1 MNNGGKFYSAPSEA
15 EILAFADQHLA
26 PYQRRRDELI
36 AETCP
41 FCKGGSSGDRNTFYL
56 SLLTGQFICHR
67 AHCGKSGGFPS
78 ILRHFGLAP
87 HSKNVTK
94 ALSTLQIKT
103 FPRTAAI
110 EKYFSERGI
119 SQNTLDHFAISA
131 DEHGNIL
138 FPFYVEGE
146 LIYAKY
152 RRPRPPMPKER
163 KEWQEAGASPVLLGM
178 DLCQPGQPLTITEGQ
193 CFPPDA
199 EILTPSGWKRFDQY
213 TPSEPVLAIDEE
225 MHGVWQH
232 PYAIVKKPYEGD
244 LIRYSVGGNYVSVTT
259 PDHNLV
265 FRNKDGTILKR
276 PAAEVTRSSGRH
288 IPTAALVNGQGIEL
302 TDEQIA
308 LFIAV
313 SADGSLSQRAN
324 GMRHVR
330 FAVKK
335 ERKYIRIKHLLD
347 MAGVEYHDSGLL
359 PSGYYYVGFQAP
371 FYITSKVFPSTW
383 VVDATLEQRRLILNE
398 MQYWDGNSVKGRRQ
412 LEYSSILQE
421 NAIFMQTI
429 AHTCGYMATV
439 MSRPKKWV
447 VRGEMRHGVV
457 YKVSILLQKNCI
469 SDQRLFPQTVPY
481 RGDVHCV
488 SVPTGMLLVRQEGH
502 ITITGNCDA
511 LSLYEAGISNVV
523 SVPCGCEN
531 FDWVE
536 TCYDWLE
543 QFPEIV
549 IFGDNDPP
557 GRKMVRTLAARLGE
571 DRCKTVEDYPD
582 GCKDANDIL
591 LKDGELELVA
601 VHSAAKEI
609 PIRGLIKLS
618 DVQTVD
624 PTTIPRIKTMIPAL
638 DEAMNGLEE
647 GAISVF
653 TGESGNGKSTLGGLL
668 LLNAIEQGH
677 SVCAYSGELPN
688 AKFLEWI
695 QLQCAGSDWITLKYD
710 PVKGKNIPVLY
721 PPAAKRISEWY
732 SEKFYLFDSIEDAVD
747 NTADSI
753 MNVFTVAARR
763 KGCKL
768 FLVDNLMTA
777 LSDAGDEENRA
788 QAKFIATLKRF
799 AVRYGVHVLIVAHPR
814 KTKAGEPI
822 KKDDVGGNKM
832 ITNLASNVIVVERP
846 NLRIIKARD
855 AGNTRLIECCYCGD
869 SRRIYQ
875 TSAGDLY
882 KYSWNRDGLTP
893 PSVRADSM
901 PEYGIQ
907 LAQQMF

>member
-1 MNNGGKFYSAPSEA
+1 MSNGGKFYSAPSEA

-152 RRPRPPMPKER
+152 RRPRPPLPKER

-178 DLCQPGQPLTITEGQ
+178 DLCQPGKPLTITEGQ
-193 CFPPDA
+193 IDCF
-199 EILTPSGWKRFDQY
+199 
-213 TPSEPVLAIDEE
+213 
-225 MHGVWQH
+225 
-232 PYAIVKKPYEGD
+232 
-244 LIRYSVGGNYVSVTT
+244 
-259 PDHNLV
+259 
-265 FRNKDGTILKR
+265 
-276 PAAEVTRSSGRH
+276 
-288 IPTAALVNGQGIEL
+288 
-302 TDEQIA
+302 
-308 LFIAV
+308 
-313 SADGSLSQRAN
+313 
-324 GMRHVR
+324 
-330 FAVKK
+330 
-335 ERKYIRIKHLLD
+335 
-347 MAGVEYHDSGLL
+347 
-359 PSGYYYVGFQAP
+359 
-371 FYITSKVFPSTW
+371 
-383 VVDATLEQRRLILNE
+383 
-398 MQYWDGNSVKGRRQ
+398 
-412 LEYSSILQE
+412 
-421 NAIFMQTI
+421 
-429 AHTCGYMATV
+429 
-439 MSRPKKWV
+439 
-447 VRGEMRHGVV
+447 
-457 YKVSILLQKNCI
+457 
-469 SDQRLFPQTVPY
+469 
-481 RGDVHCV
+481 
-488 SVPTGMLLVRQEGH
+488 
-502 ITITGNCDA
+502 
-511 LSLYEAGISNVV
+511 SLYEAGISNVV

-543 QFPEIV
+543 QFPEII

-609 PIRGLIKLS
+609 PIRGLIKLA

-721 PPAAKRISEWY
+721 PPAAKRIAEWY
-732 SEKFYLFDSIEDAVD
+732 SEKFFLYDSIEDAVD